1 MLLKV
6 QNFSI
11 SFFNDKNQATAS
23 VSDLSFE
30 VEQGEILGIV
40 GESGSGKSV
49 TCLSLLNL
57 IPSRDIHSQKGI
69 AEFNSKKGIIDLFQ
83 CKHKELQEIRRN
95 EISMI
100 FQEPMSALN
109 PVITCGKQIE
119 ENLELAGIPKKQRK
133 EKALDLMN
141 EVLIPD
147 LERAYHS
154 YPHQLSGGQR
164 QRIMI
169 AMALAGNP
177 KLLIADEPTTA
188 LDISVQ
194 ESIIELL
201 LKLKKDRNLAII
213 FISHDLS
220 VIKKFCDKVLVMYK
234 GKSMEYASKNDVF
247 NNPQSPYTKALLNC
261 KPGSNYDLEF
271 LPVLNDFFEIDAN
284 QNLIAKP
291 LKDWQKTSRKEK
303 KEDYIFINDIEK
315 IYHKSGKDFQALS
328 NINFEIKK
336 GETLALIGES
346 GSGKTSLGRI
356 LVRLIQANS
365 GHLKIGNDTYNLMD
379 KRVKKEFRKKVQI
392 IFQDP
397 YAALNPKLK
406 VGNCIAEVF
415 EQLENLNKKKAKEA
429 AERLLSQVGLG
440 AEFYQ
445 RYPHQLS
452 GGQRQRVCIARA
464 LACNPDLLIC
474 DESVAALDVSVQ
486 SQILNL
492 LRKIQNDLNVTYL
505 FITHDLGVVRFIAD
519 RIILLKSGKIEEIN
533 SNENFFHSP
542 ESDYGKSLLK
552 IYKEAN

>member
-1 MLLKV
+1 M
-6 QNFSI
+6 
-11 SFFNDKNQATAS
+11 
-23 VSDLSFE
+23 DLSFSLE
-30 VEQGEILGIV
+30 RGEILGIV

-49 TCLSLLNL
+49 TCLSILNL
-57 IPSRDIHSQKGI
+57 ISKRDIHSQKGK
-69 AEFNSKKGIIDLFQ
+69 AFYHSELGSIDLFN
-83 CKHKELQEIRRN
+83 CKSSELQKIRRN

-109 PVITCGKQIE
+109 PVLSCGKQIE
-119 ENLELAGIPKKQRK
+119 ENLELAGIPKKIRK
-133 EKALDLMN
+133 EKAFELMA

-147 LERAYHS
+147 IERAYHS

-234 GKSMEYASKNDVF
+234 GKTMEYAPKSELFNHPKN
-247 NNPQSPYTKALLNC
+247 PYTKALLNC
-261 KPGSNYDLEF
+261 KPGNNYDLEY
-271 LPVLNDFFEIDAN
+271 LPVLNDFFEID
-284 QNLIAKP
+284 QEDNLIEKP
-291 LKDWQKTSRKEK
+291 LKEWQKTSRKEK
-303 KEDYIFINDIEK
+303 NEDYIIANDIEK
-315 IYHKSGKDFQALS
+315 IYHKSGKKFQALS
-328 NINFEIKK
+328 KINFEIKK

-365 GHLKIGNDTYNLMD
+365 GILKVGNESYNLEN
-379 KRVKKEFRKKVQI
+379 KKVRKDFRKKVQI

-397 YAALNPKLK
+397 YAALNPKIR
-406 VGNCIAEVF
+406 VGDCIAEVF
-415 EQLENLNKKKAKEA
+415 EQLENLSKKEA
-429 AERLLSQVGLG
+429 KIASEKLLNQVGLSL
-440 AEFYQ
+440 EFYH

-464 LACNPDLLIC
+464 LACKPELLIC

-492 LRKIQNDLNVTYL
+492 LRKIQNELNVTYL
-505 FITHDLGVVRFIAD
+505 FITHDLGVVKFLSD
-519 RIILLKSGKIEEIN
+519 RIILLKSGEIEEIN
-533 SNENFFHSP
+533 DKENFFHNP
-542 ESDYGKSLLK
+542 ISDYGRSLLK